1 MNNNKRSRG
10 WCFTLNN
17 YTEEDFVKF
26 TKGEHINTLER
37 WIVGKEIGES
47 GTKHLQGYYY
57 FKNARTLKKMKEVD
71 GKAHWEAAKGSPK
84 QNMDYCSKDGEYLS
98 HNMNEEI
105 NIRKKT
111 ISDEFEE
118 GTFRFAEEKR
128 IFREEFAEEWKRAQE
143 YIDHEYESEEEFDYG
158 E

>member
-17 YTEEDFVKF
+17 YTEEEFKKMSDGDHMK
-26 TKGEHINTLER
+26 TLEK

-57 FKNARTLKKMKEVD
+57 FKNARTLKKMKEID
-71 GKAHWEAAKGSPK
+71 ERAHWETAKGSPK
-84 QNMDYCSKDGEYLS
+84 QNLDYCSKDGEYVM
-98 HNMNEEI
+98 HNMGIEEPK
-105 NIRKKT
+105 RK
-111 ISDEFEE
+111 IYSCIEE
-118 GTFRFAEEKR
+118 EMEHTL
-128 IFREEFAEEWKRAQE
+128 FRERDYSDDIEKYKRDLDGDDEYTEEHIE
-143 YIDHEYESEEEFDYG
+143 YG